1 MQYFFLLLSGL
12 LILLSHVSVHLSS
25 SQNSDIYHRHKRHTD
40 TAVVGLHASLLL
52 KSPGFPKC
60 CQPFTFLIE
69 FGGREGTGYIRLLFD
84 DLDLPKSSS
93 LQVRLQ
99 LIRAFFVCPIL
110 VRLISS
116 HSMAICYRKHRF
128 PTLEIPVRPRLD
140 LDITCLE

>member
-12 LILLSHVSVHLSS
+12 LILLSHVSVHFSS

-99 LIRAFFVCPIL
+99 LIRTFFVCPIL

-116 HSMAICYRKHRF
+116 HSMAIC
-128 PTLEIPVRPRLD
+128 
-140 LDITCLE
+140 

>member
-25 SQNSDIYHRHKRHTD
+25 SQNWDIYHRHKRHTD

-99 LIRAFFVCPIL
+99 LIRAFLFVL
-110 VRLISS
+110 
-116 HSMAICYRKHRF
+116 F
-128 PTLEIPVRPRLD
+128 
-140 LDITCLE
+140 